1 MKGIL
6 FAALITAQFGIVEI
20 AHAEKQN
27 LFATLEY
34 SHQNIEFDADVE
46 SDFNG
51 GVIGFSTSP
60 RQQYGYWGK
69 FEYATSDKT
78 DSNLYEG
85 TLGINYNILNSGDFY
100 LNGSAGLGYA
110 RIESGITSNNLNF
123 ISLPLG
129 VEGGYSLTPK
139 LDLFAS
145 VGYKWLFDMTG
156 NDGYFGGGKISTGS
170 STSPDFGKTLCVA
183 GGENGRGAWF
193 KGSDPSLC
201 ANFGGVVPN
210 PETKVLC
217 KNGTWSNNPDNRV
230 DLGGFCSGNDG
241 IYEKEKG
248 GSISGLKAKFGNSIS
263 LGDADAAMYK
273 IGLRFSF

>member
-1 MKGIL
+1 MKITTI
-6 FAALITAQFGIVEI
+6 ALLTGLLSLSSTIYAQN
-20 AHAEKQN
+20 QD
-27 LFATLEY
+27 LFATAEY
-34 SHQNIEFDADVE
+34 SHQSIEFDANVE

-110 RIESGITSNNLNF
+110 RIESGVTSSNLNF

-129 VEGGYSLTPK
+129 VEAGFSLNK
-139 LDLFAS
+139 NLDLFAS

-156 NDGYFGGGKISTGS
+156 NEGYFGGGKISTGS
-170 STSPDFGKTLCVA
+170 STAQDYDKTLCA
-183 GGENGRGAWF
+183 DGTWF
-193 KGSDPSLC
+193 NGSDPSLC
-201 ANFGGVVPN
+201 SMAGGVIPN
-210 PETKVLC
+210 PEQKTLC
-217 KNGTWSNNPDNRV
+217 QDRTWSNSSGSGTCSNH
-230 DLGGFCSGNDG
+230 GGIFK
-241 IYEKEKG
+241 KEKG
-248 GSISGLKAKFGNSIS
+248 GNLTSLKAKYGNSIS
-263 LGDADAAMYK
+263 LGDADAAIYK